1 MTLLSALLGILIVY
15 FGLRIDGNLSS
26 RFIEFVYA
34 YNEVGFSLF
43 SRSITYGEGL
53 TMGLYYFDNHYA
65 KLLFDYGLAL
75 SFIVYFGFIVSN
87 IRIMKSNIYVF
98 IIAMFCVY
106 VYGVTGGLF
115 DNELIIVLMACAF
128 SKDIFD
134 VIRNTN
140 KID

>member
-1 MTLLSALLGILIVY
+1 
-15 FGLRIDGNLSS
+15 
-26 RFIEFVYA
+26 
-34 YNEVGFSLF
+34 
-43 SRSITYGEGL
+43 
-53 TMGLYYFDNHYA
+53 
-65 KLLFDYGLAL
+65 
-75 SFIVYFGFIVSN
+75 
-87 IRIMKSNIYVF
+87 
-98 IIAMFCVY
+98 MFCVY